1 MKRGIALVTVILV
14 VAFLVVIGG
23 ITAYLVQRGLRITGI
38 TRRALTTFEAAEGG
52 VELGVNEIWR
62 AENEG
67 RPINQNLRASIGG
80 REVTVN
86 PQRLFV
92 VTEKGG
98 SLEFAAAYEGVGR
111 GVGGG
116 GAAIFYNILSSA
128 TGGPEDRIELEV
140 IYRRVIG
147 IVAQ

>member
-1 MKRGIALVTVILV
+1 MRKGIALITVILV
-14 VAFLVVIGG
+14 TAFIVVIAG
-23 ITAYLVQRGLRITGI
+23 ITAVLVQRGMKITGI
-38 TRRALTTFEAAEGG
+38 SRRALTTFEAAEGG
-52 VELGVNEIWR
+52 VELAVSEIWA

-67 RPINQNLRASIGG
+67 RQMDAINREIGG
-80 REVTVN
+80 RNVVAT

-98 SLEFAAAYEGVGR
+98 SLEFAAAYEGLGR

-140 IYRRVIG
+140 IYRRVLG

>member
-1 MKRGIALVTVILV
+1 MKKGIALVTVILV

-23 ITAYLVQRGLRITGI
+23 LTAYLVQRGMRITGI

-52 VELGVNEIWR
+52 VELGVNEIWA
-62 AENEG
+62 AELQG
-67 RPINQNLRASIGG
+67 RPINQNLTTNIGN
-80 REVTVN
+80 RSVTVR
-86 PQRLFV
+86 PVRLFV

-116 GAAIFYNILSSA
+116 GAAIFYNILSIAS
-128 TGGPEDRIELEV
+128 GGPEDRVELEV

-147 IVAQ
+147 IISQ